1 MTSESLG
8 NGAIF
13 TCPGISFA
21 LIWKKISAETEMVV
35 MFHMNNQFS

>member
-13 TCPGISFA
+13 TCPGISFP
-21 LIWKKISAETEMVV
+21 LIWNKKLSVYI
-35 MFHMNNQFS
+35 